1 MDFTYSKY
9 KKLLETFIDNK
20 YDFQTYREF
29 IYSSSQKVVILR
41 HDVDKKPLS
50 SLNFARIQSEYNI
63 RGSYYF
69 RAVKESWDKDVILE
83 IASLGHEIGYHYECL
98 TTCKGN
104 IQDAINDFEYNLNQ
118 LRELSPVETICMHGS
133 PMSKFD
139 SKNLWIDHSYRNY
152 GIIGEPYFDVN
163 FNEVFYLTDTGRMWD
178 GYKYSVRD
186 KIASHQKKWIEDNL
200 VFHSTSEIIESLQEN
215 RFPLK
220 VMLAMHP
227 QRWTDNGLYWLNEF
241 IAQSIKN
248 IIKKNLYVNEK

>member
-83 IASLGHEIGYHYECL
+83 IASLGHEIGYH
-98 TTCKGN
+98 
-104 IQDAINDFEYNLNQ
+104 
-118 LRELSPVETICMHGS
+118 
-133 PMSKFD
+133 
-139 SKNLWIDHSYRNY
+139 
-152 GIIGEPYFDVN
+152 
-163 FNEVFYLTDTGRMWD
+163 
-178 GYKYSVRD
+178 
-186 KIASHQKKWIEDNL
+186 
-200 VFHSTSEIIESLQEN
+200 
-215 RFPLK
+215 
-220 VMLAMHP
+220 
-227 QRWTDNGLYWLNEF
+227 
-241 IAQSIKN
+241 
-248 IIKKNLYVNEK
+248 